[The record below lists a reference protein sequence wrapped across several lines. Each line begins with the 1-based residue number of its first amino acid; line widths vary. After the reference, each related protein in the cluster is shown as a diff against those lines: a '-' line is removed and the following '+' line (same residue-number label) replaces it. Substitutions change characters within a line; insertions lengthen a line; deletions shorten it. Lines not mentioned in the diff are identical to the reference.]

1 MDIIPKHDILNL
13 KQEIFY
19 HFFSHLFLVD
29 SFSFVYK
36 FLSAASILE
45 KIYGVQ
51 KYGIILEK
59 NKYCGLDILTI
70 YYNLTIQW
78 IKQTS

>member
-1 MDIIPKHDILNL
+1 MIDKCLKVNPSDLDIIPKHDILNL

-19 HFFSHLFLVD
+19 HFSHLFLVD

-59 NKYCGLDILTI
+59 INTVG
-70 YYNLTIQW
+70 W
-78 IKQTS
+78 TS